1 MMMMMKNPMHSTDPH
16 THIHT
21 HLDERLIRRR
31 CDVLGPV
38 LLQADCPR
46 LLWHGG
52 LTLDVD
58 GLALGLGLLLPSRIL
73 LDSLDE
79 LVSAAA
85 VADVLA

>member
-1 MMMMMKNPMHSTDPH
+1 MMMMKTPMHSTDPH
-16 THIHT
+16 TYINRR
-21 HLDERLIRRR
+21 LDERLIRRR

-38 LLQADCPR
+38 LFQADCPR

-58 GLALGLGLLLPSRIL
+58 CLALGLGLLLPSRIL

-79 LVSAAA
+79 LISAAA
-85 VADVLA
+85 VTDVLA